1 MSIDDN
7 NNYQIWER
15 ERERERKEN
24 HIRLTL
30 IIIKHMLSVI

>member
-24 HIRLTL
+24 HIRLNSNNYQT
-30 IIIKHMLSVI
+30 HA

>member
-7 NNYQIWER
+7 NNYQIW
-15 ERERERKEN
+15 ERERKEN

>member
-24 HIRLTL
+24 HIRLNSNNYQTQA
-30 IIIKHMLSVI
+30 